1 MKMQNNDRV
10 LIAGAG
16 PVGMTT
22 ALALAK
28 SGIPVTVFDALAEIP
43 TDHRASTLH
52 PSTLMMVEDLGMTP
66 ELVRRG
72 IESPLFQF
80 RDRVSGDI
88 VAEFDYGHISD
99 VLKYPYAL
107 QVEQH
112 KTIEVARDI
121 ALGLD
126 TFELVRERE
135 VTELSQDDDGVEVTV
150 KSPDGALETHRGR
163 FLIGCDGGRSI
174 VRKVLD
180 IDFPGFTWEERFII
194 VSTYYDFEEAA
205 GYRYRNYV
213 AHPEQWCAL
222 IKVPGEESEGVWRA
236 LFPAFGDDPDEHVLG
251 DEWIQARFAEC
262 YPYDPPYDLL
272 HRNLYSVHQRVA
284 ESFAKGRVALAGD
297 AAHVNNPLG
306 GMGMNSGIHDGLNL
320 AAKIAE
326 AWKGADHEALF
337 ARYDRQRRP
346 MAEKYVQAQSIQNK
360 RLLQETDPEVRK
372 ERLDELYQTSQDE
385 DAHRAYL
392 LRASL
397 VQMVEEADAIE

>member
-1 MKMQNNDRV
+1 MTTDECI

-28 SGIPVTVFDALAEIP
+28 AGIPVRVFEPLDHIP
-43 TDHRASTLH
+43 ADHRASTLH
-52 PSTLMMVEDLGMTP
+52 PSTLMMVEKLGMTP
-66 ELVRRG
+66 ELLRRG

-80 RDRVSGDI
+80 RDRITDRI
-88 VAEFDYGHISD
+88 VAEFDYRAIDD
-99 VLKYPYAL
+99 VLTYPYAL
-107 QVEQH
+107 QLEQH
-112 KTIEVARDI
+112 KTIAVAYDI
-121 ALGLD
+121 AKD
-126 TFELVRERE
+126 IDCFELIRERE
-135 VTELSQDDDGVEVTV
+135 VVALSQDDEGVEITV
-150 KSPDGALETHRGR
+150 EAPDGSRETYAGR
-163 FLIGCDGGRSI
+163 FLIGADGGRSI
-174 VRKVLD
+174 VRKTLG

-213 AHPEQWCAL
+213 AHPERWCAM
-222 IKVPGEESEGVWRA
+222 IKVPGDESEGVWRA
-236 LFPAFGDDPDEHVLG
+236 LFPAFGDAPDEEVLS

-306 GMGMNSGIHDGLNL
+306 GMGMNSGIHDGINL
-320 AAKIAE
+320 ADKLAE
-326 AWKGADHEALF
+326 AWHGGDHEALL

-346 MAEKYVQAQSIQNK
+346 MAEKYVQAQSINNK
-360 RLLQETDPEVRK
+360 RLLQETDPDIRQ
-372 ERLDELYQTSQDE
+372 ERLNELYETSQDE
-385 DAHRAYL
+385 AANRAYL
-392 LRASL
+392 LRSSL
-397 VQMVEEADAIE
+397 VQMVEEADSIE

>member
-1 MKMQNNDRV
+1 MKPDDCI

-28 SGIPVTVFDALAEIP
+28 AGIPVKVFDTLDHIP
-43 TDHRASTLH
+43 ADHRASTLH
-52 PSTLMMVEDLGMTP
+52 PSTLMMVDDLGMTAKLLP
-66 ELVRRG
+66 RG
-72 IESPLFQF
+72 IESPLFQW
-80 RDRVSGDI
+80 RDRATDRI
-88 VAEFDYGHISD
+88 VAEFDYGDIAD
-99 VLKYPYAL
+99 VLTYPYAL

-112 KTIEVARDI
+112 KTIEVAWDLAKQI
-121 ALGLD
+121 DG
-126 TFELVRERE
+126 FELIRERE
-135 VTELSQDDDGVEVTV
+135 VIALTQDDDGVEVTV
-150 KSPDGALETHRGR
+150 QAPDGGRETHSGR
-163 FLIGCDGGRSI
+163 YLVGADGGRSL
-174 VRKVLD
+174 VRKALD

-213 AHPEQWCAL
+213 AHPERWCAM
-222 IKVPGEESEGVWRA
+222 IKVPGDESEGVWRA
-236 LFPAFGDDPDEHVLG
+236 LFPAFGDAPDEEVLS

-284 ESFAKGRVALAGD
+284 ANFAKGRVALAGD

-320 AAKIAE
+320 AKKLEE
-326 AWKGADHEALF
+326 AWHGGDHDALL

-346 MAEKYVQAQSIQNK
+346 MAEKYVQAQSIANKKMLQENDPEAREK
-360 RLLQETDPEVRK
+360 RLNELQQTRNDPE
-372 ERLDELYQTSQDE
+372 
-385 DAHRAYL
+385 ANRAYL

-397 VQMVEEADAIE
+397 VQMVEEADSIR

>member
-1 MKMQNNDRV
+1 MTNNDCV

-28 SGIPVTVFDALAEIP
+28 ADIPVKIFDTLGNIP
-43 TDHRASTLH
+43 ADHRASTLH
-52 PSTLMMVEDLGMTP
+52 PSTLMMVEELGMTP
-66 ELVRRG
+66 ELLRRG
-72 IESPLFQF
+72 IESPMFQF
-80 RDRVSGDI
+80 RDRVSDRI
-88 VAEFDYGHISD
+88 VAEFDYRAIDD
-99 VLKYPYAL
+99 VLTYPYAL
-107 QVEQH
+107 QLEQH

-126 TFELVRERE
+126 TFELIRERE
-135 VTELSQDDDGVEVTV
+135 VIDLTQDDNGVVITV
-150 KSPDGALETHRGR
+150 QTPDGATETHAGR
-163 FLIGCDGGRSI
+163 FLVGADGGRSI
-174 VRKVLD
+174 VRKILD

-213 AHPEQWCAL
+213 AHPDQWCAM
-222 IKVPGEESEGVWRA
+222 IKVPGDQSEGVWRA
-236 LFPAFGDDPDEHVLG
+236 LFPAFGDAPDEQLLS
-251 DEWIQARFAEC
+251 DEWIQALFAEC

-284 ESFAKGRVALAGD
+284 ASFAKGRVALAGD

-306 GMGMNSGIHDGLNL
+306 GMGMNSGIHDGINL
-320 AAKIAE
+320 AKKLTE
-326 AWKGADHEALF
+326 AWHGGDHEALL

-346 MAEKYVQAQSIQNK
+346 MAEKYVQAQSINNK
-360 RLLQETDPEVRK
+360 RLLQETDPDIRQ
-372 ERLDELYQTSQDE
+372 ERLNELYETTQDE
-385 DAHRAYL
+385 AAHRAYL

-397 VQMVEEADAIE
+397 VQMVEEANSIE

>member
-1 MKMQNNDRV
+1 MTNNDCV

-28 SGIPVTVFDALAEIP
+28 AGIPVKIFDTLDNIP
-43 TDHRASTLH
+43 ADHRASTLH
-52 PSTLMMVEDLGMTP
+52 PSTLMMVEELGMTP
-66 ELVRRG
+66 ELLRRG
-72 IESPLFQF
+72 IESPMFQF
-80 RDRVSGDI
+80 RDRVSDRI
-88 VAEFDYGHISD
+88 VAEFDYRAIDD
-99 VLKYPYAL
+99 VLTYPYAL
-107 QVEQH
+107 QLEQH

-126 TFELVRERE
+126 TFELIRERE
-135 VTELSQDDDGVEVTV
+135 VIDLTQDDNGVVITV
-150 KSPDGALETHRGR
+150 QTPDGATETHAGR
-163 FLIGCDGGRSI
+163 FLVGADGGRSI
-174 VRKVLD
+174 VRKILD

-213 AHPEQWCAL
+213 AHPDQWCAM
-222 IKVPGEESEGVWRA
+222 IKVPGDQSEGVWRA
-236 LFPAFGDDPDEHVLG
+236 LFPAFGDAPDEQLLS
-251 DEWIQARFAEC
+251 DEWIQALFAEC

-284 ESFAKGRVALAGD
+284 ASFAKGRVALAGD

-306 GMGMNSGIHDGLNL
+306 GMGMNSGIHDGINL
-320 AAKIAE
+320 AKKLTE
-326 AWKGADHEALF
+326 AWHGGDHEALL

-346 MAEKYVQAQSIQNK
+346 MAEKYVQAQSINNK
-360 RLLQETDPEVRK
+360 RLLQETDPDIRQ
-372 ERLDELYQTSQDE
+372 ERLNELYETTQDE
-385 DAHRAYL
+385 AAHRAYL

-397 VQMVEEADAIE
+397 VQMVEEANSIE

>member
-1 MKMQNNDRV
+1 MTRDDCI

-28 SGIPVTVFDALAEIP
+28 AGIPVKLFDSLDHIP
-43 TDHRASTLH
+43 ADHRASTLH
-52 PSTLMMVEDLGMTP
+52 PSTLMMVDELGMTEKLLP
-66 ELVRRG
+66 RG
-72 IESPLFQF
+72 IESPLFQW
-80 RDRVSGDI
+80 RDRASDRI
-88 VAEFDYGHISD
+88 VAEFDYGDIAD
-99 VLKYPYAL
+99 VLTYPYAL

-112 KTIEVARDI
+112 KTIEVAWDL
-121 ALGLD
+121 AKKFD
-126 TFELVRERE
+126 CFELIRERE
-135 VTELSQDDDGVEVTV
+135 VTGVIQGDDGVEITV
-150 KSPDGALETHRGR
+150 QAPDGSTETHTGR
-163 FLIGCDGGRSI
+163 YLVGADGGRSV
-174 VRKVLD
+174 VRKALD

-194 VSTYYDFEEAA
+194 VSTYYDFEKAA

-213 AHPEQWCAL
+213 AHPERWCAM
-222 IKVPGEESEGVWRA
+222 IKVPGDESEGVWRA
-236 LFPAFGDDPDEHVLG
+236 LFPAFGDAADEEVLS

-284 ESFAKGRVALAGD
+284 ATFAKGRVALAGD

-320 AAKIAE
+320 AKKLEE
-326 AWKGADHEALF
+326 AWHGGDHDALL

-346 MAEKYVQAQSIQNK
+346 MAEKYVQAQSIANK
-360 RLLQETDPEVRK
+360 RMLQENDPEAR
-372 ERLDELYQTSQDE
+372 ERRLNELQQTRNDPE
-385 DAHRAYL
+385 ANRAYL

-397 VQMVEEADAIE
+397 VQMVEEADSIQ